1 MSYGNQGGSGG
12 YGEQP
17 PGGGYGPPA
26 GGQGSGGYGPPSGG
40 QGSGGYGPPPG
51 QGSGGYGAGG
61 YGSGGYGAQP
71 PGGGYPPPG
80 GGYDPYGGGYGG
92 PPPSKTNGMAIATLI
107 CGLVGLITCG
117 LASIVGAILGH
128 ISLGQIKRTGEEGKG
143 MALAGLILSYVGLA
157 GWVLFLILWIGLFG
171 WAASVSSSY

>member
-26 GGQGSGGYGPPSGG
+26 GGQGSGGYGPPPGG
-40 QGSGGYGPPPG
+40 QGSGGYGAG
-51 QGSGGYGAGG
+51 QGSGG

-71 PGGGYPPPG
+71 PGGYPPPPG
-80 GGYDPYGGGYGG
+80 GGYDPYGGYGA
-92 PPPSKTNGMAIATLI
+92 PQPNKTNGMAIAALI
-107 CGLVGLITCG
+107 SGIVGLVTCG
-117 LASIVGAILGH
+117 VASIVGAILGH
-128 ISLGQIKRTGEEGKG
+128 ISLGQIKKTGEEGRG

-157 GWVLFLILWIGLFG
+157 GWVIFLVIWIGFLG
-171 WAASVSSSY
+171 YAASVSSSY